1 MNSRFCA
8 LLVLAFF
15 LGCEGWQS
23 VLIES
28 EDFEPQL
35 NVLAILS
42 PDEGGVVEVQVMRTL
57 PLEGPDGEYGDP
69 DTVCYYSEHDST
81 TYCYETRPWISY
93 YKVTDATVTLSDG
106 ATDYPFV
113 YDSTQEA
120 NGGPGMWP
128 TAQARGYVPV
138 DTTFVPLGSATYML
152 EVEALD
158 SLVSGSCTIPPPLEI
173 KVGQDY
179 LPDTL
184 RSGELFTVAWNPVT
198 DYVQVIIESVEE
210 QPFRT
215 KYCFVWEEAIVRH
228 DSSITFLIV
237 PECWEEVDPFDP
249 DMEADTLDPNVDYVE
264 VEIVVTAMDER
275 YYNYFYGGD
284 IHQDYEELMFI
295 FLGEGD
301 TGRSQGI
308 EGGLGVFASFRS
320 SSVRRF
326 IKL

>member
-1 MNSRFCA
+1 M
-8 LLVLAFF
+8 LAFF

-57 PLEGPDGEYGDP
+57 PLEGPDGERGDP
-69 DTVCYYSEHDST
+69 DTVCFDDGEYRQ
-81 TYCYETRPWISY
+81 CYIDYQWISY
-93 YKVTDATVTLSDG
+93 YKVTDATVTLSEG
-106 ATDYPFV
+106 ATTYLFV
-113 YDSTQEA
+113 YDSTQKA
-120 NGGPGMWP
+120 NDGPGMWP
-128 TAQARGYVPV
+128 AAQARGYVPV
-138 DTTFVPLGSATYML
+138 DTTFVPRTGVRYELA
-152 EVEALD
+152 VEALD
-158 SLVSGSCTIPPPLEI
+158 SLEVSGSCTIPPPVEI

-198 DYVQVIIESVEE
+198 DYVRVKIEPVEE

-237 PECWEEVDPFDP
+237 PECWEVEDPFGP
-249 DMEADTLDPNVDYVE
+249 GMEADTLDPYVDYVE

-284 IHQDYEELMFI
+284 MGPDYEEIMFI

-301 TGRSQGI
+301 TGRNQGI
-308 EGGLGVFASFRS
+308 EGGLGIFASFRS